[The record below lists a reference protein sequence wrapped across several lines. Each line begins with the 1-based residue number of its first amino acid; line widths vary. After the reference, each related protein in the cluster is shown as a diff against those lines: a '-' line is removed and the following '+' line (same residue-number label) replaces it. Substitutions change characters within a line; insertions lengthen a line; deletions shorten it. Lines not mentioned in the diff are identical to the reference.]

1 MRFHAIL
8 TALKCGVKTCA
19 INYDIK
25 VDKLAQ
31 DANLPVISMDAHENL
46 EHVYNKLQNLNK
58 DELLRF
64 ANSKNFDWSEF
75 DELFLN

>member
-8 TALKCGVKTCA
+8 VALKSGVKTCA

-25 VDKLAQ
+25 VEKLAQ
-31 DANLPVISMDAHENL
+31 DADLPLISMDAHENL
-46 EHVYNKLQNLNK
+46 EIIYNKLQNLNS

-64 ANSKNFDWSEF
+64 ANSKFFDWTEF
-75 DELFLN
+75 DELF